1 MTAPS
6 EWYVKLKNGTSGP
19 FSPVQ
24 LKGFADSGKLP
35 RSALV
40 SKNTDGPWVA
50 AEQVRGL
57 FQEPQ
62 DTEEPTI
69 RPSDL
74 VPDAVKNSAV
84 VVGNAMTG
92 LSKNLVSSIRS
103 AASNLSNKID
113 AATTAIASYCEDGQD
128 PSLVEKMIGRVREIC
143 TTEEEIL
150 YIAVQQKPIANF
162 SPDCVVLS
170 NKRFIIYRAKMLGR
184 MTFYDCL
191 WKDSKDVHLKEN
203 ILGAEISFESND
215 GHVETVDYLP
225 KAQARRIYRIGQEM
239 EEDAIK
245 LRRKMEL
252 ESLQAGAD
260 KTLINQVLSPTS
272 PATPIGEED
281 VVSRMAKLKS
291 LLENGLITEAEF
303 QTKRTQILH
312 SI

>member
-1 MTAPS
+1 
-6 EWYVKLKNGTSGP
+6 
-19 FSPVQ
+19 
-24 LKGFADSGKLP
+24 
-35 RSALV
+35 
-40 SKNTDGPWVA
+40 
-50 AEQVRGL
+50 
-57 FQEPQ
+57 
-62 DTEEPTI
+62 
-69 RPSDL
+69 
-74 VPDAVKNSAV
+74 
-84 VVGNAMTG
+84 
-92 LSKNLVSSIRS
+92 
-103 AASNLSNKID
+103 
-113 AATTAIASYCEDGQD
+113 
-128 PSLVEKMIGRVREIC
+128 MIGRVREIC

-170 NKRFIIYRAKMLGR
+170 NRRFIIYRAKMLGR

-225 KAQARRIYRIGQEM
+225 KAQARKMYRMGQEM

-272 PATPIGEED
+272 PATPTGEED

-303 QTKRTQILH
+303 QTKRTQILD